1 MFIPFGYILL
11 IVSCTYIS
19 NLINSSS
26 NLQETLSNKGYIDK
40 GKYEGWYC
48 TADEAFVPE
57 DLTTVVKLPDG
68 REQRVSTESNRPVE
82 WFSEEN
88 YLFKLSKCREQL
100 LQWMN
105 SGKFSLISFHC
116 TTYNYIVL
124 LGPVVQ
130 PTRYYNLL
138 KSWLEEDLYD
148 LSISRPST
156 RLSWGI
162 PVPNDPSQTI
172 YVWLDALLNYL
183 TVAKDAQQSSPDV
196 VIMFSLNIVQYLDLN
211 KILSIIFYP

>member
-1 MFIPFGYILL
+1 MQKRSRYYFVTKYLIHLKKLLISVKLVIQIMLELQNNDTKTMFIPFGYILL

-57 DLTTVVKLPDG
+57 DLTIVVKLPDG

-105 SGKFSLISFHC
+105 SG
-116 TTYNYIVL
+116 
-124 LGPVVQ
+124 
-130 PTRYYNLL
+130 
-138 KSWLEEDLYD
+138 
-148 LSISRPST
+148 
-156 RLSWGI
+156 
-162 PVPNDPSQTI
+162 
-172 YVWLDALLNYL
+172 
-183 TVAKDAQQSSPDV
+183 
-196 VIMFSLNIVQYLDLN
+196 
-211 KILSIIFYP
+211 